1 MFSEK
6 TKVLKAR
13 RGSPEKKSVSPRY
26 IKSATFP
33 TSIKGY
39 IRFPGIAEGRLQPLV
54 RYRQGQ
60 VRTSHRGLV
69 LQSVRS
75 SSMIVYDNMH
85 TSAASRAADTHG
97 RNKDKAM
104 KSISRLPTKVM

>member
-26 IKSATFP
+26 IKSVTFP
-33 TSIKGY
+33 ISIKGY
-39 IRFPGIAEGRLQPLV
+39 VRFRGIAKGRLQPLV
-54 RYRQGQ
+54 RYRQGR

-75 SSMIVYDNMH
+75 SFMIEYDNMH

-104 KSISRLPTKVM
+104 KSI